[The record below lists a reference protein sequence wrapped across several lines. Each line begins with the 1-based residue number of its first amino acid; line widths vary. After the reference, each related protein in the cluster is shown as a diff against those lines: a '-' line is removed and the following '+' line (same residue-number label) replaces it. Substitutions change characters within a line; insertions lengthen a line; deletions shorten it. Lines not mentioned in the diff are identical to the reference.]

1 MSTDDTVPPFDVE
14 PATLDDLAP
23 TTALWAEAG
32 LTRPWNDPAADFR
45 QAIRTPTSEIFI
57 IRRNT
62 EIVASVMVGYEGHRG
77 WVYYLATADAYRGQG
92 LGQRLMQKCETW
104 LLAQNCPKLML
115 MVRSSNSTVI
125 DYYKALGY
133 SQSDV
138 VTMEK
143 WLRPK
148 VTN

>member
-1 MSTDDTVPPFDVE
+1 MSTDEQVQFDIQSAT
-14 PATLDDLAP
+14 PADLSQ
-23 TTALWAEAG
+23 TIALWTQAG
-32 LTRPWNDPAADFR
+32 LTRPWNDPASDFR

-62 EIVASVMVGYEGHRG
+62 EIIASVMVGYEGHRG

-92 LGQRLMQKCETW
+92 LGQRLMQKCEAW

-115 MVRSSNSTVI
+115 MVRTSNSAVI
-125 DYYKALGY
+125 DYYEGLGY
-133 SQSDV
+133 SRSDV